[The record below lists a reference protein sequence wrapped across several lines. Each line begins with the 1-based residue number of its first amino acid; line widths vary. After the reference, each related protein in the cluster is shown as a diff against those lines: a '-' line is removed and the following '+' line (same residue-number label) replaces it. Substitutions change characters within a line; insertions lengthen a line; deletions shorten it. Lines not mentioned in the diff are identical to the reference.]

1 MRCEFKLYM
10 SGKESFKEKLAKAIK
25 DKPNLHI
32 ELMTAMGHLIMLT
45 LQLDDRDDVSIDG
58 FRLGEFLD
66 DELKEKS

>member
-1 MRCEFKLYM
+1 M

>member
-10 SGKESFKEKLAKAIK
+10 SGKDSFKEKLAKAIK

-45 LQLDDRDDVSIDG
+45 LQLDDKDDVSIDG
-58 FRLGEFLD
+58 FRLGEYLD
-66 DELKEKS
+66 TKVEEKS